1 MRATSARV
9 TRDPEAED
17 GIDTAY
23 LCIVTQMILLRVF
36 AARNLP
42 LASYASFAVFGI
54 FWGTWGALV
63 PGIRSQTGISDGQLG
78 VALLFI
84 GVGALP
90 AMLLAGRVVDRLGV
104 RLTVAATLT
113 AQGVSGLVIALGA
126 MDFTTLCLGLLL
138 VGAASGAADVAI
150 NAAAGA
156 AEQAAARPVIT
167 RSHGTFSA
175 FVVVSSLGTGLSAAT
190 LGATVVFSFAVVVLA
205 SVLVGLFLLR
215 AVPVRT
221 PSEAEPVVR
230 EEGAEPQ
237 DRPGS
242 GRPSMQVLPVLLLG
256 TLGALAFAGENA
268 HQSWS
273 AVFFEDELGT
283 GPGLSSTAPAVFA
296 AVVAITRFTA
306 GWLKPSQANGT
317 LILGAAAGGVG
328 AAIVAASPTT
338 IVAWIGLAV
347 AAGGTAV
354 LYPTLLGMLS
364 RSTRE
369 ETRGRATSLLATVSY
384 LGFLLG
390 PIYVG
395 LWSEAAG
402 LRGSMLAVAGLC
414 AVLLAL
420 TPVLLPICR
429 RLSLSSSSVD
439 ESDGIK
445 VGR

>member
-1 MRATSARV
+1 
-9 TRDPEAED
+9 
-17 GIDTAY
+17 
-23 LCIVTQMILLRVF
+23 
-36 AARNLP
+36 
-42 LASYASFAVFGI
+42 
-54 FWGTWGALV
+54 
-63 PGIRSQTGISDGQLG
+63 
-78 VALLFI
+78 
-84 GVGALP
+84 
-90 AMLLAGRVVDRLGV
+90 MLLVGRVVDRVGAS
-104 RLTVAATLT
+104 LTAAATLT

-126 MDFTTLCLGLLL
+126 TDFTTLCLGLLL

-167 RSHGTFSA
+167 RSHGMFSA
-175 FVVVSSLGTGLSAAT
+175 FVVVSSLGTGLSAT

-221 PSEAEPVVR
+221 PSEAKAEAKPGVR
-230 EEGAEPQ
+230 GDGPEPQ

-242 GRPSMQVLPVLLLG
+242 ARPLMQVLPVLLLG

-283 GPGLSSTAPAVFA
+283 GPGWSSTAPAVFA

-306 GWLKPSQANGT
+306 GSLKPSQANGT

-328 AAIVAASPTT
+328 AAILAASPTT

-369 ETRGRATSLLATVSY
+369 EARGRATSLLATVSY

-414 AVLLAL
+414 ATLLVL
-420 TPVLLPICR
+420 TPVVLLIFR
-429 RLSLSSSSVD
+429 RLSLSSSSID
-439 ESDGIK
+439 ETDGSK
-445 VGR
+445 VER